1 MNFKIQ
7 VCTAGSP
14 VQWQKGYLS
23 CGRRWVWA
31 LSLEKRKEMRK
42 GEEGVEEREP
52 RFSNNPK
59 FFKVKAAILQCSS
72 SSSYALPPSPAPAP
86 RSCFS
91 FRWPRIHFPPGFCL
105 PYSRNEDPDR
115 YPPVIWEAQCRHQR
129 CVNAEG
135 KLDHHMNSV
144 LIQQEILV
152 LRREPENCPLT
163 FRVEKML
170 VGVGCTCVSSI
181 VRHVA

>member
-1 MNFKIQ
+1 M
-7 VCTAGSP
+7 SP
-14 VQWQKGYLS
+14 
-23 CGRRWVWA
+23 GRTPSVSLLLLLL
-31 LSLEKRKEMRK
+31 LSLEA
-42 GEEGVEEREP
+42 G
-52 RFSNNPK
+52 
-59 FFKVKAAILQCSS
+59 VKAGIPIPQSSGCPNTEGKNLLQNVKVNLKVLNSLSPKVSS
-72 SSSYALPPSPAPAP
+72 RRPSDYLN
-86 RSCFS
+86 RSTS
-91 FRWPRIHFPPGFCL
+91 PWTLH
-105 PYSRNEDPDR
+105 RNEDPER